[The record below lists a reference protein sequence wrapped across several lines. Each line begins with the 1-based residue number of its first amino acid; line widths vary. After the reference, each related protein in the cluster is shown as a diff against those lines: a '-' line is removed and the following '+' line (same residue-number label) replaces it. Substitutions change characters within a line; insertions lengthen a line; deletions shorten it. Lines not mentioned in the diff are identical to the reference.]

1 MNNWIVRM
9 SIIKEF
15 RLKIDYIM
23 LGQKPRI
30 KFKLF
35 KT

>member
-15 RLKIDYIM
+15 QLKIDYIM
-23 LGQKPRI
+23 LGQKLRI